1 MWFNTVNCLCSVII
15 SAAESLADAQEQ
27 ETSRWRP
34 TGLMKEGCLGAGLA
48 RDDGGSSVQ
57 KREPDNQERARES
70 SWAAGEG
77 LPEGVL
83 GGFATWNPCM
93 VRN

>member
-1 MWFNTVNCLCSVII
+1 MICHGQFWLLPTCLCSVII

-27 ETSRWRP
+27 ETSQWRP

-57 KREPDNQERARES
+57 KREP
-70 SWAAGEG
+70 GE
-77 LPEGVL
+77 EEL
-83 GGFATWNPCM
+83 GSNGGGILGAPFQTN
-93 VRN
+93 NGS